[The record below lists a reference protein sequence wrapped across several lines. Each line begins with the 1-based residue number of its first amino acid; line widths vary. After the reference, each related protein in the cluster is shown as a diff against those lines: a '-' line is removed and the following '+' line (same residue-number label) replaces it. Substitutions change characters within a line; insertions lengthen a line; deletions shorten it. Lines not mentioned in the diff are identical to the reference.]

1 MVCLFVS
8 GSGPGELVGRCFSS
22 TYRGLYGAS
31 GWESPTPDASKPF
44 PVDALLR
51 LVVKERGRIC
61 KPTCTYKSMPVSDV
75 QVHLCIFLEAKKTR
89 SMAGRSG
96 SRNQ

>member
-1 MVCLFVS
+1 MQ
-8 GSGPGELVGRCFSS
+8 PGCPGARCFSS

-61 KPTCTYKSMPVSDV
+61 KPTCTYKSMLVSDM
-75 QVHLCIFLEAKKTR
+75 QVHLCIFLGTKK
-89 SMAGRSG
+89 SPLIGG
-96 SRNQ
+96 PKFV